1 MMFLW
6 LPLLFL
12 IPFAILLM
20 VPPAGV
26 TASQPGMQGPPS
38 VSGQDPLDIAAQR
51 LARGEV
57 SPAEYDEIRR
67 VLLG

>member
-6 LPLLFL
+6 LPFLFL
-12 IPFAILLM
+12 IPFAIFFM

-26 TASQPGMQGPPS
+26 TASQSGMQGPPS
-38 VSGQDPLDIAAQR
+38 GSGQDPLDIAAVR

-67 VLLG
+67 ALQG